1 MPVIFDLAYFARNNT
16 RLNQLEFYH
25 DDCITDDQSLMLSMA
40 LEAGTLNK
48 LLLGNNS
55 DSGSTK
61 LSKGLALTMK
71 AGDVLGDRQSSVIVT
86 VIE

>member
-1 MPVIFDLAYFARNNT
+1 MSTQFPRSAGKQHRRFST
-16 RLNQLEFYH
+16 
-25 DDCITDDQSLMLSMA
+25 A
-40 LEAGTLNK
+40 LCN
-48 LLLGNNS
+48 NNS